1 MESQGLPLLA
11 HLLRRVSDEF
21 VRGCEEWLPTVG
33 IIAPTRTSS
42 TLRLLNER
50 GPLTIT
56 QIAEAIR
63 QSYPLVITWVR
74 QLEAL
79 NIVESRSDTADK
91 RKRIVSLTET
101 GSRQIALIAEADR
114 MLAQAYRDLFDE
126 ARTDLLA
133 PLWTIEHSMRDVPFA
148 DRLAKISQEATT
160 AFDRPT

>member
-1 MESQGLPLLA
+1 
-11 HLLRRVSDEF
+11 
-21 VRGCEEWLPTVG
+21 
-33 IIAPTRTSS
+33 
-42 TLRLLNER
+42 
-50 GPLTIT
+50 
-56 QIAEAIR
+56 
-63 QSYPLVITWVR
+63 VITWVR
-74 QLEAL
+74 QLEEL
-79 NIVESRSDTADK
+79 NLVESRSDAADK

-101 GSRQIALIAEADR
+101 GTRQVALMAEPDR